1 MATPLLAPHGE
12 YNMSNVERQ
21 MYKSAD
27 QSEAE
32 QDDDVVLTTR
42 GGYVRA
48 NQETNDQKE
57 DKQIADAANDEGLGK
72 AEKTWASR
80 YANLRKFSAK
90 EKADIENKY
99 QDEIATMRAK
109 LDETTPSG
117 PLLTDEA
124 LQQFITDQPDAYN
137 LVNSL
142 IRRESAERDKEIAKL
157 KNTLTEKDNESKRS
171 TAEKALLRRHSN
183 WEDITTSDAFH
194 EWAASKS
201 QKTQDE
207 IYENPDDAGLL
218 SEKIDFYLAE
228 TGSSGKTKN
237 NNVNKKAAA
246 SLVPTNSGQ
255 SVKNSQ
261 GRVYK
266 RSEIQNMTQGQ
277 YEALEDDLS
286 LAIKEGRI
294 ING

>member
-1 MATPLLAPHGE
+1 
-12 YNMSNVERQ
+12 MSNVERQ

-32 QDDDVVLTTR
+32 QDNDVVLTTR

-109 LDETTPSG
+109 LEETTPSG

-124 LQQFITDQPDAYN
+124 LQQFIDDQPDAYN
-137 LVNSL
+137 LVNTL
-142 IRRESAERDKEIAKL
+142 IRKESAERDKEIARL

-171 TAEKALLRRHSN
+171 TAEKALLRRHAN
-183 WEDITTSDAFH
+183 WDKLLQAMLSMNGYQVNLKRHKMRFMRIQMMQVYYLKKLTS
-194 EWAASKS
+194 
-201 QKTQDE
+201 T
-207 IYENPDDAGLL
+207 
-218 SEKIDFYLAE
+218 
-228 TGSSGKTKN
+228 
-237 NNVNKKAAA
+237 
-246 SLVPTNSGQ
+246 
-255 SVKNSQ
+255 
-261 GRVYK
+261 
-266 RSEIQNMTQGQ
+266 
-277 YEALEDDLS
+277 
-286 LAIKEGRI
+286 
-294 ING
+294 